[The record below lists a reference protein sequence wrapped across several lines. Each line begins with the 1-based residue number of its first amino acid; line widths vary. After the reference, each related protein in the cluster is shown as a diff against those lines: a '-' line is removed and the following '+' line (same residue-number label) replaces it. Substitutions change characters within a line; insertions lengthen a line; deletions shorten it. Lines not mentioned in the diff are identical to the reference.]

1 MPVLSRAT
9 STSSPL
15 TFTSGVS
22 NAFTTGGGALA
33 AGSTRRNSG
42 GAGRLM
48 SSGLLAGSV
57 ESALLHV
64 LNVVTEDAVVTNAKA
79 PLEENA
85 TALAGALNGMVC
97 MDCSVEE
104 TKIVFPVVLLQ
115 FGPPETQARI

>member
-1 MPVLSRAT
+1 
-9 STSSPL
+9 
-15 TFTSGVS
+15 
-22 NAFTTGGGALA
+22 
-33 AGSTRRNSG
+33 
-42 GAGRLM
+42 M

-97 MDCSVEE
+97 MDCSVE
-104 TKIVFPVVLLQ
+104 
-115 FGPPETQARI
+115 